1 MPLRYQIEFPPSP
14 PSFDFRFAF
23 QCFVFCSE
31 LLRVE
36 DFYCPMR
43 TRVAAASTLTMME
56 EALLQIIRYSGIDA
70 FTFTEEK
77 IREPHTIK
85 CKNP

>member
-1 MPLRYQIEFPPSP
+1 
-14 PSFDFRFAF
+14 
-23 QCFVFCSE
+23 
-31 LLRVE
+31 
-36 DFYCPMR
+36 MR